1 MAEFPDDADKKK
13 RSSNW
18 DSAEMTMLQQLV
30 NDNITV
36 IRSKL
41 TNSITNSKKNGIWK
55 DISSKINALG
65 LHSRSDKEVK
75 TKWQNLQTKAKKEYA
90 ESMKY
95 RAQTGGGPAPKAL
108 TSETE
113 NIVEMMKDCS
123 SFVGLKGSESSM
135 VTVNLEDMSN
145 SGIEDS
151 AQSTTCTIITEAIV
165 HRNDNSGN
173 ESVLF
178 FQEQPPSECRTGNE
192 SVLSFHQ
199 PPPACSTPRRR
210 LKQAYYCY
218 YIFPGPT
225 QYAQNANAT
234 GKMQML
240 FVEAGRLV

>member
-1 MAEFPDDADKKK
+1 MFNFQFPNIHSFTCIFAIFAIFIKNKMAEFPDDADKKK

-36 IRSKL
+36 LRSKL
-41 TNSITNSKKNGIWK
+41 TNSITISKKNGIWK

-123 SFVGLKGSESSM
+123 SFVGLKGSESSI
-135 VTVNLEDMSN
+135 VTVNLE
-145 SGIEDS
+145 
-151 AQSTTCTIITEAIV
+151 
-165 HRNDNSGN
+165 
-173 ESVLF
+173 
-178 FQEQPPSECRTGNE
+178 
-192 SVLSFHQ
+192 
-199 PPPACSTPRRR
+199 
-210 LKQAYYCY
+210 
-218 YIFPGPT
+218 
-225 QYAQNANAT
+225 
-234 GKMQML
+234 GKPCMP
-240 FVEAGRLV
+240 